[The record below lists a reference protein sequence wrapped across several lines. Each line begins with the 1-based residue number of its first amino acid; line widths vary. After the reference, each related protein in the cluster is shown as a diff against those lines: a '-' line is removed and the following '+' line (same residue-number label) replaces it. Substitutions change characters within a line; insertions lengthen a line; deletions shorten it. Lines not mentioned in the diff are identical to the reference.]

1 MREGSQL
8 SDKRGRRSSTP
19 SMDSITKQNTGL
31 NRGFFGRRKTIKDMK
46 RAFSKTKGKQKFL
59 QSLKYEYKV
68 ECSEISQY

>member
-8 SDKRGRRSSTP
+8 SDKRGSRSSTP

-68 ECSEISQY
+68 EWI